1 MHFCRCL
8 ISDDAIARE
17 PSALDHAAWPWAP
30 FAPRF
35 ECPLRTLG
43 MLEIPMS
50 QKGYKE
56 RSQSRRSLVLLPAWN
71 RLDWRRVIDSLK
83 GIPFHLQ
90 IRPRVN
96 LGCFDI
102 YMAEEV
108 ADHVKRDS
116 ALQQVH
122 SLCVSE
128 RVRTHYP
135 VQAGVL
141 VSCFDEILL
150 KDVTDSRARQ
160 SLIARVLEKRFIEL
174 FGAIEMMF
182 TYVIA

>member
-1 MHFCRCL
+1 
-8 ISDDAIARE
+8 
-17 PSALDHAAWPWAP
+17 
-30 FAPRF
+30 
-35 ECPLRTLG
+35 
-43 MLEIPMS
+43 
-50 QKGYKE
+50 
-56 RSQSRRSLVLLPAWN
+56 
-71 RLDWRRVIDSLK
+71 LDWRRVIDFLQRLA
-83 GIPFHLQ
+83 FHLQ

-122 SLCVSE
+122 SLGVSE

-135 VQAGVL
+135 VQAGAL

-150 KDVTDSRARQ
+150 KDVADSRTRQ
-160 SLIARVLEKRFIEL
+160 SLLARVLEKRLIEL

-182 TYVIA
+182 PYVIA

>member
-1 MHFCRCL
+1 MRIGGL
-8 ISDDAIARE
+8 NINLSIGGAR
-17 PSALDHAAWPWAP
+17 AG
-30 FAPRF
+30 
-35 ECPLRTLG
+35 LG
-43 MLEIPMS
+43 MLKILITHVPEGLQRAEPVKKIFI
-50 QKGYKE
+50 
-56 RSQSRRSLVLLPAWN
+56 LLPRWN
-71 RLDWRRVIDSLK
+71 RLDWRRVIDFLK

-90 IRPRVN
+90 IRPCVD

-135 VQAGVL
+135 VQAGAL
-141 VSCFDEILL
+141 VSCFEEILL

-182 TYVIA
+182 PYVIA